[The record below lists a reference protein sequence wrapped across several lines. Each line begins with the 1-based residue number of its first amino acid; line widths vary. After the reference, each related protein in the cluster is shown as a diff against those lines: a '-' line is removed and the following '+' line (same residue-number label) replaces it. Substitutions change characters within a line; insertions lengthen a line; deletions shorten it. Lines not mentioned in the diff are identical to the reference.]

1 MNEKSPNS
9 RRAVTML
16 ALGGFAAVTLL
27 LSNSSFYSYAQEGSG
42 AKAAGDMTAPKE
54 VKLEQATFGGGCF
67 WCTEAVYQELQGVYK
82 VTSGYS
88 GGAKANPTYEE
99 ICTGRTGHAEVIQV
113 EYDPQQISF
122 VELLE
127 VFWKTHDPTTLN
139 RQGADVGTQYR
150 SVVFYHNDEQKAL
163 ASELKQKLNEAGA
176 FSDPIVTEI
185 SPLEKFYPA
194 EKYHQNYFSLNGGQP
209 YCRMVVA
216 PKVDKVRKV
225 FAEKL
230 KSSKQSQPASKGDS
244 PSAEAKT
251 NPETTDW
258 SKVDWKSK
266 LTPMQF
272 QVTQQEGTER
282 PFENEYWD
290 NKRKGTYQ
298 CVCCGM
304 PLFSSEAKYKSGT
317 GWPSF
322 YQPIEKENIGEK
334 TDRKLFSVRTET
346 HCSRCKAHLGHV
358 FTDGPQPTGLR
369 YCMNSAALKFVEGG
383 TSSEG
388 SKTKDKPTEGKQ

>member
-1 MNEKSPNS
+1 MNEKSPKS
-9 RRAVTML
+9 RRFLTML
-16 ALGGFAAVTLL
+16 ALAGFAAVMLL
-27 LSNSSFYSYAQEGSG
+27 MSNSPFYSYAKEGSG

-88 GGAKANPTYEE
+88 GGAKPNPTYEE

-113 EYDPQQISF
+113 EYDPKQISF

-150 SVVFYHNDEQKAL
+150 SVVFYHNDEQKTL
-163 ASELKQKLNEAGA
+163 ATELKQKLDEAGA

-185 SPLEKFYPA
+185 SPLDKFYAA
-194 EKYHQNYFSLNGGQP
+194 ENYHQNYFALNGRQP

-230 KSSKQSQPASKGDS
+230 KSANQNEPDGKGEPASAGGKNDQQ
-244 PSAEAKT
+244 P
-251 NPETTDW
+251 TDW

-266 LTPMQF
+266 LTPMQYK
-272 QVTQQEGTER
+272 VTQQEGTER

-290 NKRKGTYQ
+290 NKRKGIYQ
-298 CVCCGM
+298 CVCCGL
-304 PLFSSEAKYKSGT
+304 PLFSSDAKYKSGT

-322 YQPIEKENIGEK
+322 YQPIDKANVGEK
-334 TDRKLFSVRTET
+334 VDRKLFSVRTET

-369 YCMNSAALKFVEGG
+369 YCMNSASLKFVEGD
-383 TSSEG
+383 TSVEG
-388 SKTKDKPTEGKQ
+388 SESKAEPPEGT